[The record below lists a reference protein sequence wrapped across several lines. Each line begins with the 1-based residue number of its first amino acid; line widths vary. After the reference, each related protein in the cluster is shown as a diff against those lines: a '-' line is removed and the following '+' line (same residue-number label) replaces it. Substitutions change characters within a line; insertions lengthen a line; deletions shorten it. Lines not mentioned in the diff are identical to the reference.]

1 MNFHFKL
8 HRAKGGYYFDDDYF
22 LQPTKWFEEKQTE
35 EVIYAGEIH
44 KKFLEILH
52 PYHDL
57 CAKKKAPVNFQL
69 MMELLDWKSDIYNPQ
84 LENQFKE
91 KIIEFANEYGLGV
104 GDPETGSPES
114 INPDNSL
121 EGRIDEPHGKG
132 QRPNLYNILAKAIE
146 INRIILD
153 RKSYETIPPKLKNI
167 CNISPPIPRINGG
180 MYMETFSIWTMMYW
194 GMAFT
199 EFTYKVKECE
209 YCSAPILSDQRARFC
224 KPPRQ
229 CKNRFNNAR
238 RPTKKERKV

>member
-8 HRAKGGYYFDDDYF
+8 HRAKGGYYFDEHNF
-22 LQPTKWFEEKQTE
+22 LQPTKWFGKKQTE
-35 EVIYAGEIH
+35 EVMYAGEIH

-57 CAKKKAPVNFQL
+57 CAELKAPVCF
-69 MMELLDWKSDIYNPQ
+69 ELIIGCLDPKSDMYNPDLVYQ
-84 LENQFKE
+84 CKE

-114 INPDNSL
+114 INPLHTL
-121 EGRIDEPHGKG
+121 EGKVDEPHGKG
-132 QRPNLYNILAKAIE
+132 QRPDLYNIVAAAVE
-146 INRIILD
+146 INWIILD
-153 RKSYETIPPKLKNI
+153 RKSYETIPPKLRHI
-167 CNISPPIPRINGG
+167 CNLSPPIPQINGG
-180 MYMETFSIWTMMYW
+180 MYMETYSIWTMMYW

-199 EFTYKVKECE
+199 EFTYKVKECK

-229 CKNRFNNAR
+229 CKNKFNNAR
-238 RPTKKERKV
+238 RPTKKERKK